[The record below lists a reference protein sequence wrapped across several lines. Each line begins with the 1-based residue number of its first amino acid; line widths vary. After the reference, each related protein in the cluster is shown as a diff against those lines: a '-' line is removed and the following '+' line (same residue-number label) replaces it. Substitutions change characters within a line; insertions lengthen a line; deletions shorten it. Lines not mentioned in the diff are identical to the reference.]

1 MFHQCPP
8 ARLCYECKE
17 QLSSVRILGLL
28 HKPSLMYLRLQIYNR
43 IHAIVYLVFIWPTCK
58 IRKLFYLAES
68 LN

>member
-17 QLSSVRILGLL
+17 QLSSIRILGLL

-43 IHAIVYLVFIWPTCK
+43 IHAIVYLA
-58 IRKLFYLAES
+58 FYLAH
-68 LN
+68 L